1 MTVQQ
6 TEETALQLVIALH
19 RLTRNL
25 RRAGTAVLP
34 PTQLLVLGQLIDAE
48 SLRIGEL
55 AERVCSS
62 QPTATTTVAAMSAS
76 GLVERVPDTAD
87 GRAVRVRMTEL
98 GRATLI
104 AIAREQA
111 GLLGQWMTTL
121 TADERETLTSAVALL
136 RKLSEPA
143 P

>member
-1 MTVQQ
+1 MTVAQ
-6 TEETALQLVIALH
+6 TEETALALVIALH

-25 RRAGTAVLP
+25 RRAGNAILP
-34 PTQLLVLGQLIDAE
+34 PTQLLVLGQLVDVD
-48 SLRIGEL
+48 SLRVGEL

-62 QPTATTTVAAMSAS
+62 QPTATTTVATMSAA

-87 GRAVRVRMTEL
+87 GRAVRVRITEL
-98 GRATLI
+98 GRATLV
-104 AIAREQA
+104 ALAREQA

-121 TADERETLTSAVALL
+121 TEDERDTLTSAVGLL
-136 RKLSEPA
+136 RKLSDPA